1 MICILELLLS
11 EMSHAPSFFPFLL
24 FFLLLYHAGTQ
35 EDKIL
40 LKLIFHP
47 MLCGFGSLPG
57 MCTAL

>member
-40 LKLIFHP
+40 LKLTFHP
-47 MLCGFGSLPG
+47 MLCIL
-57 MCTAL
+57 